1 MQAGAVGALLG
12 RPGWETGWFRV
23 ACCRYGI
30 EMHIDD
36 LQALV
41 RNVADERDWAQF
53 PPPRNLALAMMGEVG
68 EVAELMQW
76 TADSDMAAWLK
87 DETNKTKLKH
97 ELADVFS
104 YLLRLSDV
112 CGVQLDQALVEKT
125 AINEER
131 YPVALAKGS
140 SKKYDVLDPNQ

>member
-1 MQAGAVGALLG
+1 
-12 RPGWETGWFRV
+12 
-23 ACCRYGI
+23 
-30 EMHIDD
+30 MHIDD

-41 RNVADERDWAQF
+41 RNFADERDWAQF
-53 PPPRNLALAMMGEVG
+53 HTPRNLALAMMGEVG